1 MVGCQMMLSDVAS
14 AVGVTFD
21 GSDFQIN
28 GVSTDTRAVKQGQL
42 FVALKGPNYDAHDYI
57 PEAIEKGA
65 SAVISERKLECN
77 RPILVVKNSLE
88 ALGQLAAA
96 WRKELGVPI
105 IGITGSNGKT
115 SVKEI
120 LATILKEKFIAVA
133 TRGNLNNDIGM
144 PLTLLAVNKEAEI
157 AIIEMGANHPK
168 EIAYLTQIAR
178 PNVALI
184 TNAGAAHLEGFGSL
198 QGVARAKGE
207 IFGGLTDDGIAVVNA
222 DDEFVEVWR
231 NLANDHKTISFGLD
245 ENADVSCSWQGD
257 VKGSDMEVD
266 TPNGKFKCFLK
277 LAGKHNVMN
286 ALSATAAALSIG
298 VEVEDI
304 RIGLNAVNS
313 VPGRLQFVPGIN
325 GSTIIDDT
333 YNANPS
339 SLNASL
345 TVLSACDGEKYLA
358 LGDMGEL
365 GKVSESLHKE
375 AGAQAKK
382 FGINALYAVGD
393 MSRHAI
399 APFGDNAQHFNLQTD
414 LIDCLQ
420 DDLTEH
426 VTLLVKGSRAMRMEK
441 VVSALRDSANQVGS
455 T

>member
-1 MVGCQMMLSDVAS
+1 MMLSDVAS
-14 AVGVTFD
+14 AVGATYD
-21 GSDFQIN
+21 GPDLQIV
-28 GVSTDTRAVKQGQL
+28 GVSTDTRLVKQGEV
-42 FVALKGPNYDAHDYI
+42 FVALKGPNYDAHDFVSQ
-57 PEAIEKGA
+57 AIEKGA
-65 SAVISERKLECN
+65 SAIISERKLECN
-77 RPILVVKNSLE
+77 NPLLVVNSSLE
-88 ALGQLAAA
+88 ALGYLAAS
-96 WRKELGVPI
+96 WRKVLGIPI

-120 LATILKEKFIAVA
+120 LATILKEKFITVA
-133 TRGNLNNDIGM
+133 TLGNLNNDIGM
-144 PLTLLAVNKEAEI
+144 PLTLLAAGKDAEI

-168 EIAYLTQIAR
+168 EIAYLSQIAR

-198 QGVARAKGE
+198 QGVALAKGE
-207 IFGGLTDDGIAVVNA
+207 IFGGLANDGIAVINA
-222 DDEFVEVWR
+222 DDVFAEEWR
-231 NLANDHKTISFGLD
+231 KLAKEHKIISFGLAA
-245 ENADVSCSWQGD
+245 NADVSCSWQGG

-266 TPNGKFKCFLK
+266 TPDGKFKCFLK

-286 ALSATAAALSIG
+286 ALSATAAALSVG
-298 VEVEDI
+298 VGVEDI
-304 RIGLNAVNS
+304 RIGLNAVSS

-345 TVLSACDGEKYLA
+345 TVLSECDGEKYLA

-365 GKVSESLHKE
+365 GKESELLHQE
-375 AGAQAKK
+375 AGSQARK
-382 FGINALYAVGD
+382 FGIDALYAIGD

-399 APFGDNAQHFNLQTD
+399 TPFGDNARHFNLQTD

-441 VVSALRDSANQVGS
+441 VVSALRDTGTQAGGS
-455 T
+455 